1 MPSDLNPGRDHMKTK
16 RITTNVMLDAKAFE
30 ALRKTAEADA
40 RSVSS
45 LVRLIIANWYAE
57 RAPQQQR
64 RREKR
69 PEASASAA

>member
-1 MPSDLNPGRDHMKTK
+1 MKTK
-16 RITTNVMLDAKAFE
+16 SVNMMIDVEACE

-45 LVRLIIANWYAE
+45 LVRLIVRDWLAS
-57 RAPQQQR
+57 RKLVPPQQR

-69 PEASASAA
+69 QAEATA

>member
-1 MPSDLNPGRDHMKTK
+1 MKTAK
-16 RITTNVMLDAKAFE
+16 RVTTNVMLDARAHD

-45 LVRLIIANWYAE
+45 LVRKIIADWYAQQ
-57 RAPQQQR
+57 PMPPQQR

-69 PEASASAA
+69 SEASAAA